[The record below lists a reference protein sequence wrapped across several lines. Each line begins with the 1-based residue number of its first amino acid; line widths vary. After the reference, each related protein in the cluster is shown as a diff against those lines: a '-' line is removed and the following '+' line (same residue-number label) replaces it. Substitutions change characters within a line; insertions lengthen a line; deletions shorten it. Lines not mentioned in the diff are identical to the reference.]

1 LALIESSF
9 SSLISQ
15 YIDGACEQ
23 LNNSAEEVN
32 VVFWLGERMSET
44 EKPNDP
50 ETRPGMGV
58 GQVLVILG
66 LILLY
71 GVGGYWLIF
80 EVYQD
85 PEAPWFLKFGVPPIV
100 IGLTILF
107 FTVLIQRMKAAK
119 TDKYTD
125 VED

>member
-1 LALIESSF
+1 M
-9 SSLISQ
+9 
-15 YIDGACEQ
+15 
-23 LNNSAEEVN
+23 
-32 VVFWLGERMSET
+32 R
-44 EKPNDP
+44 
-50 ETRPGMGV
+50 
-58 GQVLVILG
+58 LVILG
-66 LILLY
+66 LILVY

-80 EVYQD
+80 DVYQD
-85 PEAPWFLKFGVPPIV
+85 PEAPWFLKFGVPLIV

>member
-1 LALIESSF
+1 
-9 SSLISQ
+9 
-15 YIDGACEQ
+15 
-23 LNNSAEEVN
+23 
-32 VVFWLGERMSET
+32 MSET

-50 ETRPGMGV
+50 ETRPGVSV

-71 GVGGYWLIF
+71 GAGGYWLIF

-85 PEAPWFLKFGVPPIV
+85 PEAPWFLKLGVPPTV

-107 FTVLIQRMKAAK
+107 FTVLIQRIKAAK

>member
-1 LALIESSF
+1 MRKES
-9 SSLISQ
+9 
-15 YIDGACEQ
+15 
-23 LNNSAEEVN
+23 
-32 VVFWLGERMSET
+32 
-44 EKPNDP
+44 
-50 ETRPGMGV
+50 
-58 GQVLVILG
+58 
-66 LILLY
+66 
-71 GVGGYWLIF
+71 
-80 EVYQD
+80 YQD